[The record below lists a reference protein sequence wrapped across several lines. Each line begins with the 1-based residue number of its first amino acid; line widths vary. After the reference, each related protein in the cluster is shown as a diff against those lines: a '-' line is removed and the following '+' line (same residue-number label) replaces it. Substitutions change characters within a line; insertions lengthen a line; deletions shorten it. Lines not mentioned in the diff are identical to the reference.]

1 MKTGG
6 RFPAISSP
14 KHPCVIGV
22 SSVAE
27 SLPRWPLHLAL
38 LLWILFASALS
49 IKDVFWAKAH
59 SVYYPHYETGA
70 RLWWAGQDV
79 YKVSPTYKG
88 CPFEFRYGPAC
99 AEALVPLALLPTPL
113 GGLLWSWLNLGLF
126 FGALRTFMRRI
137 LPGCWTPGREGIF
150 LCLVLVG
157 VARSIWSG
165 QSNLLIFALVA
176 LGMAAI
182 ADRRWWLAAL
192 MLAIPVHIKVW
203 PLAVALLLIA
213 CRPRPLAL
221 RFGVCLLAVGA
232 LPLLT
237 HPFAWVCRQY
247 GGWYEVL
254 MGSAQIRHSYRD
266 MWTIWETIRPP
277 VNAHI
282 YMALQLATAAGVLG
296 LCLWQAR
303 RRQSLARLLLFIL
316 VMWTS
321 WQMEFGPATERNTF
335 GLIAPLTCWGLMTAF
350 AERRGRIVMTL
361 AVLLTVMASY
371 GIFERALRD
380 GYPLMKDAHPLGV
393 LLFTGWFL
401 RWNWL
406 SEEKT
411 ESRLMPACPAAEF

>member
-1 MKTGG
+1 
-6 RFPAISSP
+6 
-14 KHPCVIGV
+14 
-22 SSVAE
+22 
-27 SLPRWPLHLAL
+27 
-38 LLWILFASALS
+38 
-49 IKDVFWAKAH
+49 
-59 SVYYPHYETGA
+59 
-70 RLWWAGQDV
+70 
-79 YKVSPTYKG
+79 
-88 CPFEFRYGPAC
+88 
-99 AEALVPLALLPTPL
+99 
-113 GGLLWSWLNLGLF
+113 
-126 FGALRTFMRRI
+126 
-137 LPGCWTPGREGIF
+137 
-150 LCLVLVG
+150 
-157 VARSIWSG
+157 
-165 QSNLLIFALVA
+165 
-176 LGMAAI
+176 
-182 ADRRWWLAAL
+182 
-192 MLAIPVHIKVW
+192 
-203 PLAVALLLIA
+203 
-213 CRPRPLAL
+213 
-221 RFGVCLLAVGA
+221 
-232 LPLLT
+232 
-237 HPFAWVCRQY
+237 
-247 GGWYEVL
+247 
-254 MGSAQIRHSYRD
+254 

-401 RWNWL
+401 RWNWV